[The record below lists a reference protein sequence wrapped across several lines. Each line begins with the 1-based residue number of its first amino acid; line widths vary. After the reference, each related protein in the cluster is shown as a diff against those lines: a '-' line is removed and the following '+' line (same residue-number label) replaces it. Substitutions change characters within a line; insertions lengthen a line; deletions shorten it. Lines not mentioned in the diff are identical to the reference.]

1 MKSNRKYYIMIVV
14 AAVIAAAFDVL
25 SNDRALLF
33 MQTKFEFP
41 AKRLRIGL
49 ADFAK
54 PERWLLIASRESPDQ
69 AVRLFGMFP
78 GWFSIRPFNAPA
90 ERFYVFRVIDDPDK
104 GTVTL
109 IENDARQM
117 NEVAEAMAR
126 MTGLR
131 KNAAINSPGKRR
143 TFRGHD
149 AMEWQFPSGTTI
161 DIPTLRVT
169 ILMQP
174 SSTATEGAIL
184 ILESG

>member
-1 MKSNRKYYIMIVV
+1 MIVV

-149 AMEWQFPSGTTI
+149 AMEWQFPSGSTI

-174 SSTATEGAIL
+174 SSTATEDAIL

>member
-1 MKSNRKYYIMIVV
+1 MTANRKYYIMMIV
-14 AAVIAAAFDVL
+14 AAMIAAVFGIA
-25 SNDRALLF
+25 SNEHALLLV
-33 MQTKFEFP
+33 QRRLEIP
-41 AKRLRIGL
+41 AKRLRIGS
-49 ADFAK
+49 AEF
-54 PERWLLIASRESPDQ
+54 ERSDGWLLIASRETPDRS
-69 AVRLFGMFP
+69 VRLFGMFP
-78 GWFSIRPFNAPA
+78 SWFSIRPFNAPA

-109 IENDARQM
+109 IENDARHM
-117 NEVAEAMAR
+117 NEVAQAMAR

-149 AMEWQFPSGTTI
+149 AMEWQFPSGSTI

>member
-1 MKSNRKYYIMIVV
+1 MLELRLCQMKSNRKYYIMIVV

-54 PERWLLIASRESPDQ
+54 PERWLLIASREGPGQ

-109 IENDARQM
+109 IENDLAREAS
-117 NEVAEAMAR
+117 NVPGTRRYGVAVSF
-126 MTGLR
+126 GV
-131 KNAAINSPGKRR
+131 
-143 TFRGHD
+143 HH
-149 AMEWQFPSGTTI
+149 
-161 DIPTLRVT
+161 
-169 ILMQP
+169 
-174 SSTATEGAIL
+174 
-184 ILESG
+184 